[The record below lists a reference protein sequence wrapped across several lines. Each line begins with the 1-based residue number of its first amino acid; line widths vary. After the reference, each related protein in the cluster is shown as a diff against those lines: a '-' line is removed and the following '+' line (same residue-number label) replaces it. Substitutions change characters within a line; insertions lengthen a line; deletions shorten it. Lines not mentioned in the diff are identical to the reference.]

1 MKIPRKLLA
10 LLCAMLCLLVAC
22 GKAAEE
28 PETQPQENT
37 VYESES
43 VLWEAEEDPVEEPM
57 GPSYAFTDTH
67 FYAVG
72 DGGRENG
79 ASHMLYYAALND
91 LERVKRVPLPI
102 HCEGDWL
109 QDKRIDRIDAQW
121 IYLTAKTR
129 GGFYIQLRT
138 ALDMFHSE
146 FLGKSDTL
154 SEVERPA
161 KEPPVELNAF
171 CNRYDSYAH
180 KYREILPRPDYEF
193 TEYYAKTP
201 THIFA
206 VRGGKPFQRG
216 NELYRMPLTDISQQ
230 EKIPLPGKFDEI
242 AICGLTEKWLFVS
255 VGQTVY
261 DESSGSPQVKSTI
274 TYKLPLD
281 SYKTEKID
289 EYKIDWYPR
298 YNAASNSLLY
308 LQEKTVEALHLN
320 TSKRSTVFDF
330 SDYYCSANDSVIRG
344 WFNAPDG
351 TVVLDIIAHWWA
363 GTQNCI
369 AIGKDNAVQ
378 VMDVCDIPW
387 YTQLKG
393 PQNEAEEQLEKR
405 GYDSDRD
412 TYVNTYITCGAYVY
426 YVENVKNTNR
436 TRNLYRVK
444 PDGTAK
450 ELLRAGTHIFSLVA
464 VKDKLCCLAFAPY
477 TAEDGTVH
485 ESDDIGFY
493 SLHEDGKLNK
503 VIDTGWLG
511 EWADYGWERFG
522 DLIMFGIHSWGS
534 SENAMS
540 CIYDPATSAT
550 FYAYEKETTP

>member
-1 MKIPRKLLA
+1 MKFSRKLPA
-10 LLCAMLCLLVAC
+10 LLCAILCLLAAC
-22 GKAAEE
+22 GKAAGE
-28 PETQPQENT
+28 PETQPPET
-37 VYESES
+37 VTTNEYEGAP
-43 VLWEAEEDPVEEPM
+43 WEAEEDSVEEPM

-91 LERVKRVPLPI
+91 LEFVKRVPLPI
-102 HCEGDWL
+102 HYEGDWL
-109 QDKRIDRIDAQW
+109 QDKRIDKIDAQW
-121 IYLTAKTR
+121 IYLTSKTR

-138 ALDMFHSE
+138 ALAAFHSE
-146 FLGKSDTL
+146 FLGISDTL
-154 SEVERPA
+154 LEVELPA
-161 KEPPVELNAF
+161 KEPPVELNEF

-180 KYREILPRPDYEF
+180 RYRETVPRPNYEF
-193 TEYYAKTP
+193 TKFFAKTP

-206 VRGGKPFQRG
+206 TRGGKLWDETRS
-216 NELYRMPLTDISQQ
+216 NELYRMTLNDISRQ
-230 EKIPLPGKFDEI
+230 EKITLPGKVEYI
-242 AICGLTEKWLFVS
+242 TICGLTEEWLYVCSGKTTFRVS
-255 VGQTVY
+255 LKTLKAEQVDTY
-261 DESSGSPQVKSTI
+261 ES
-274 TYKLPLD
+274 
-281 SYKTEKID
+281 EMA
-289 EYKIDWYPR
+289 PR

-308 LQEKTVEALHLN
+308 VKGETVEALHL
-320 TSKRSTVFDF
+320 TTGKRSTAFDF
-330 SDYYCSANDSVIRG
+330 SDYYNPANDSFVRG

-351 TVVLDIIAHWWA
+351 TVVLNIIAHWWA

-369 AIGKDNAVQ
+369 AVGKNNAVQ
-378 VMDVCDIPW
+378 VMDVYDIPW

-412 TYVNTYITCGAYVY
+412 TYVNTYVTCGAYVY

-436 TRNLYRVK
+436 TKNLYRVK
-444 PDGTAK
+444 PDGTDR

-464 VKDKLCCLAFAPY
+464 VKDKLCCLAFTPY

-511 EWADYGWERFG
+511 EWADYDWEHFG

-534 SENAMS
+534 SENAIS

-550 FYAYEKETTP
+550 FYAYEKEGN